1 MPRLVEPVVPSVLGF
16 GVRLPRRV
24 VLRSLPVLLW
34 AGLIFWGS
42 TDALSA
48 QRTSRFLTPF
58 LRWLV
63 PGIRDESIATLRA
76 VIRKGGHVTEYAVL
90 ATLVAWA
97 GRGTRMD
104 DGGRRLV
111 AGAWL
116 VATAYAATDEWHQSF
131 HPSRQGQVT
140 DVLIDACGAIVGA
153 AMAVGWMRRKSA
165 SRRDDGAQANG

>member
-1 MPRLVEPVVPSVLGF
+1 MLGSS
-16 GVRLPRRV
+16 VRLSRCV
-24 VLRSLPVLLW
+24 VLRSLPALFW
-34 AGLIFWGS
+34 ATFIFWGS

-104 DGGRRLV
+104 HGGRRLV
-111 AGAWL
+111 VGAWL

-140 DVLIDACGAIVGA
+140 DVLIDSGGALVGA

-165 SRRDDGAQANG
+165 SRRDDGAQTNG

>member
-1 MPRLVEPVVPSVLGF
+1 MLGS
-16 GVRLPRRV
+16 GVRLPRGV
-24 VLRSLPVLLW
+24 VLRSLPALVW
-34 AGLIFWGS
+34 AGFIFWGS

-63 PGIRDESIATLRA
+63 PGIQDQSIATLRA
-76 VIRKGGHVTEYAVL
+76 VIRKGGHVTEYALL

-104 DGGRRLV
+104 NGGRRLLM
-111 AGAWL
+111 GAWL
-116 VATAYAATDEWHQSF
+116 TATAYAATDEWHQSF

-140 DVLIDACGAIVGA
+140 DVLIDSCGALAGA
-153 AMAVGWMRRKSA
+153 AAAVVWMRRKP
-165 SRRDDGAQANG
+165 GCPQGNVEPANG

>member
-1 MPRLVEPVVPSVLGF
+1 MLRL

-24 VLRSLPVLLW
+24 VLRSLPALAW
-34 AGLIFWGS
+34 ASLIFWGS

-48 QRTSRFLTPF
+48 QRTARFLTPF

-111 AGAWL
+111 VGAWL

-140 DVLIDACGAIVGA
+140 DVLIDGCGALAGA
-153 AMAVGWMRRKSA
+153 ATAVVWMRRRPACQKGDVE
-165 SRRDDGAQANG
+165 RANG